1 MAQVARVDLVMV
13 MAQNQ
18 VARVRV
24 THRLT
29 HQVASQAQLALAPRV
44 AQQAKA
50 AQHQVEA
57 RDRIEK
63 KSQLMTQK
71 ETLTLIIN
79 TTPEKKAEQVEQ
91 LLQLVYEILDT
102 HGQWCLVVWLC
113 LQQVSL

>member
-1 MAQVARVDLVMV
+1 MV

-50 AQHQVEA
+50 AQHQVEVTPATIIVMAA
-57 RDRIEK
+57 RDRIQK

-71 ETLTLIIN
+71 GTLTLIIN
-79 TTPEKKAEQVEQ
+79 TTPEKKVEQVEQ